1 MAVSIHLS
9 LVLVYLQS
17 VTKDFAKIKKIKQNW
32 TRPENFHIYFC
43 ISLDKLNFGEEAG
56 H

>member
-9 LVLVYLQS
+9 LILAYLQS
-17 VTKDFAKIKKIKQNW
+17 VTKYFAKIKKIKQNW
-32 TRPENFHIYFC
+32 TRPENFDIYFC
-43 ISLDKLNFGEEAG
+43 ISLDKLNFGGEAG

>member
-43 ISLDKLNFGEEAG
+43 ISLGKLNFGEEAG